1 MAAIFAFTCSCC
13 EQVHEGSPSFGF
25 AAPTPYTRLTE
36 DEQSRIAE
44 LSEDLCV
51 IRHPEGTQY
60 FVRAI
65 LEVPIHGVEEPFLWG
80 VWVSASA
87 SSFQR
92 YVDSYEHPPEDKG
105 FFGWLSNHIGLYPT
119 DQSRP
124 ADVWI
129 QTDGTRPQVVL
140 HRSRDGTDS
149 DALVIDQH
157 QGISIARAQE
167 LAEQAMHGQPSQRKT
182 ADGS

>member
-13 EQVHEGSPSFGF
+13 DQVHEGSPSFGF
-25 AAPTPYTRLTE
+25 AEPAPYTRLTQE
-36 DEQSRIAE
+36 EQSRMAE
-44 LSEDLCV
+44 LSDDLC
-51 IRHPEGTQY
+51 IIHHPEGTQY

-92 YVDSYEHPPEDKG
+92 YLDSYEQPQQDKV

-119 DQSRP
+119 TQSRP

-129 QTDGTRPQVVL
+129 QDDGTRPHVRL
-140 HRSRDGTDS
+140 HRSDDGVDT

-157 QGISIARAQE
+157 EGISIARAQE
-167 LAEQAMHGQPSQRKT
+167 LAERALHG
-182 ADGS
+182 